1 MTLSDRIAFQRSIN
15 PEINEVWLPA
25 DKVQRLTAALKAKQR
40 EVCKLRKSLARAQ
53 AKADANELAAQAHH
67 REMRRLRRRREA
79 IPQPR
84 RKSIAAQII
93 EQDSRKD
100 RV

>member
-25 DKVQRLTAALKAKQR
+25 DVVLETI
-40 EVCKLRKSLARAQ
+40 ARAESAELDRLAADAWRRHCAEQ
-53 AKADANELAAQAHH
+53 EQRRKAD
-67 REMRRLRRRREA
+67 RRARA
-79 IPQPR
+79 I
-84 RKSIAAQII
+84 ID
-93 EQDSRKD
+93 QDSRKD